1 MVKELTT
8 VGIRLVYYNRSLLL
22 FHKGRFWN
30 PFWLLVLFNQTFFS
44 WDCKFRSDL
53 IIEYR
58 MLTNIWRVFICLLK
72 LNRWLTKRR
81 LFWRCYWSVRFV
93 YWRLNAL
100 FQNKLRVIFR
110 ILTFCIRREF
120 ICERS
125 LSAYAFRIWYF
136 II

>member
-1 MVKELTT
+1 MIKKLTT

-22 FHKGRFWN
+22 FHKGRFWD
-30 PFWLLVLFNQTFFS
+30 PFWLLVLFNQTVFG
-44 WDCKFRSDL
+44 WYCKFRSDL

-58 MLTNIWRVFICLLK
+58 MLANIWRVFICLLK

-110 ILTFCIRREF
+110 TLTSYIRWEF

-125 LSAYAFRIWYF
+125 LPTYAFRI
-136 II
+136 